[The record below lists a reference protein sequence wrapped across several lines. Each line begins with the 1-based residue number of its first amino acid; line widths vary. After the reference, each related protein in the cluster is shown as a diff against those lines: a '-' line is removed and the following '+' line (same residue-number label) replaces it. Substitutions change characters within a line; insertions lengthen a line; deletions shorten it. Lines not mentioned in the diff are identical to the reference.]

1 MEDTPSSGHNDQ
13 EASATQ
19 PRANDRIVARQLLD
33 REGPSIRASSNR
45 GREILDSYAKERAKN
60 RDIFDVTYGIREPRT
75 RLERSS
81 LEFKRTGDPRRADE
95 ETEVAARPVD
105 EEMLTD
111 LYIELDRKLEAYA
124 AALVAIIKAAT
135 DQLDPDRKERD
146 LEKVDALWE
155 DVGLRPSMSSTEIST
170 TTHFLTRL
178 RARNGQLVTV
188 RNESA
193 ENSHD
198 LVLTFL
204 DLASRMWQ
212 SHVSLALRSQT
223 DPRYTNA
230 VHAVELAHSRFVEDK
245 ERPLAHQ
252 LRSALKLEYQH
263 AKGELDRSGMDEP
276 SLSVEVT
283 RFSASAIEQLSPPKT
298 SESEIW
304 MNRQD
309 LGPLLYN
316 RARQA
321 QGPNR
326 RQKVKRK
333 EIDGKAHFLLQ
344 DIAKHWRNDLSSY
357 LEQCLSGRH
366 PLGHGRN

>member
-1 MEDTPSSGHNDQ
+1 MVDIDCRVVKCCDGGFGICFIPYPGSKV
-13 EASATQ
+13 
-19 PRANDRIVARQLLD
+19 R
-33 REGPSIRASSNR
+33 SIF
-45 GREILDSYAKERAKN
+45 E
-60 RDIFDVTYGIREPRT
+60 
-75 RLERSS
+75 
-81 LEFKRTGDPRRADE
+81 
-95 ETEVAARPVD
+95 
-105 EEMLTD
+105 
-111 LYIELDRKLEAYA
+111 
-124 AALVAIIKAAT
+124 
-135 DQLDPDRKERD
+135 
-146 LEKVDALWE
+146 
-155 DVGLRPSMSSTEIST
+155 
-170 TTHFLTRL
+170 
-178 RARNGQLVTV
+178 
-188 RNESA
+188 
-193 ENSHD
+193 
-198 LVLTFL
+198 
-204 DLASRMWQ
+204 
-212 SHVSLALRSQT
+212 
-223 DPRYTNA
+223 
-230 VHAVELAHSRFVEDK
+230 
-245 ERPLAHQ
+245 